1 MRLSV
6 LGWKRKLRLR
16 QIHRYIAEDNPIAA
30 ERVASRIRQTVELL
44 ADFPRIGRIWEGGAT
59 RALNVSGLPYRVH
72 YRIDEAATLVKI
84 ITIAHTSRKMPRL
97 D

>member
-1 MRLSV
+1 MRVVFSD
-6 LGWKRKLRLR
+6 RAKLRLR

-30 ERVASRIRQTVELL
+30 ERVAIRIRQTVELL
-44 ADFPRIGRIWEGGAT
+44 ADFPRIGRIWEDGET

-72 YRIDEAATLVKI
+72 YRIDEDAVLVQI
-84 ITIAHTSRKMPRL
+84 ITIAHTSRKMTRL